1 MELPV
6 TCDWEFPPV
15 DLWPDEDLV
24 LVGADLRPDTILCAY
39 THGLFPMFADRRRKV
54 LGWWSPVVRG
64 VLPLDGLRTT
74 RSLRR
79 SMRRYTCTVDTA
91 FDEVV
96 SLCGSVRDEGN
107 WITPEFER
115 AYGELHRMGHAH
127 SVETWDEDGNL
138 VGGLYGLR
146 INGFFAGESMF
157 HVAVD
162 ASKVALVHL
171 VGLMRLDGMVLLD
184 TQWCT
189 DHLASLGCT
198 EVPRDRYLEMLER
211 AIRE

>member
-79 SMRRYTCTVDTA
+79 SMRRYTCTVDAA
-91 FDEVV
+91 FDEFLAQSGVTEPAAGAELPSFDV
-96 SLCGSVRDEGN
+96 AEVAALPELTGNEDFNFLADTDETATKLELARAYIDMGDADGARDILDEVLKEGN
-107 WITPEFER
+107 AGQQQEAREM
-115 AYGELHRMGHAH
+115 MG
-127 SVETWDEDGNL
+127 
-138 VGGLYGLR
+138 R
-146 INGFFAGESMF
+146 IA
-157 HVAVD
+157 
-162 ASKVALVHL
+162 
-171 VGLMRLDGMVLLD
+171 
-184 TQWCT
+184 
-189 DHLASLGCT
+189 
-198 EVPRDRYLEMLER
+198 
-211 AIRE
+211 